1 MNAYINDSERFGAFQ
16 PIGARA
22 VCNGGGYMIQVAKCG
37 QAARYQLIC
46 EDRVKTRGRWQDI
59 RCTPTGRPYI
69 IDYVRRCRLYFE
81 NFMNI

>member
-1 MNAYINDSERFGAFQ
+1 MNAYINDSERYGAFQ
-16 PIGARA
+16 PNVACA
-22 VCNGGGYMIQVAKCG
+22 VCSGGYLIQLADGG

-46 EDRVKTRGRWQDI
+46 EDRVLTRGRWQDI